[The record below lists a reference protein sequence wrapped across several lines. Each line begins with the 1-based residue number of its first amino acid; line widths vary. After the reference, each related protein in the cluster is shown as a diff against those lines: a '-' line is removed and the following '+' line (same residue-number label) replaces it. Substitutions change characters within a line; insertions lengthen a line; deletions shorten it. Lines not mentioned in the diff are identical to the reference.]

1 MANHHLS
8 TPPEDTLPVPT
19 TLSGGPFYSVSGN
32 RQLFR
37 AQHES
42 AFLFSL
48 MGIGLLPGGV
58 RFQLWQCGYAHVTRP
73 IHSTFKNEY
82 VS

>member
-42 AFLFSL
+42 ALL
-48 MGIGLLPGGV
+48 HLPVMGDRCENGGV
-58 RFQLWQCGYAHVTRP
+58 RSQLWQCG
-73 IHSTFKNEY
+73 
-82 VS
+82 